1 MKSVRYRALLCCL
14 ALLSLYACAVDLS
27 VPSSSVDVPSVDKHR
42 GVNFT
47 STRLLDAT
55 AFDPLLRNHVDWI
68 ALTPFGWQLR
78 YNKPEIELRTT
89 DVLWS
94 ESDEGLRQIAAAAH
108 TRGIKILLKPHIW
121 LIEEVPDQWRGT
133 ISFISEVEWQRWES
147 DYRNFVLHYARL
159 AAAADIEMLSIGVE
173 LHFPIRQR
181 PAFWHSLIAEVRSV
195 YAGQLTYG
203 ANWYREYEEVSFWDE
218 LDYIG
223 VHAYFPL
230 TQAMNASVADL
241 EKGWE
246 KHLQEIESL
255 QRRHDKPVLFTE
267 IGYRSVAGTAIA
279 PWDWTV
285 RLPLDM
291 QEQVDAYEALFRT
304 FWDKPWFAGVYIWNW
319 TPDHS
324 RAGGT
329 RDDQFSP
336 QNKPAE
342 AVLARWFGQ
351 TEQL

>member
-1 MKSVRYRALLCCL
+1 MKPVRHCALLCCL
-14 ALLSLYACAVDLS
+14 ALLAVYSCAVDLS
-27 VPSSSVDVPSVDKHR
+27 VPSSSVDVPSVGKHR
-42 GVNFT
+42 GVNF
-47 STRLLDAT
+47 SSARFLSDT
-55 AFDPLLRNHVDWI
+55 AFAPLLRNHVECI

-108 TRGIKILLKPHIW
+108 ARGIKILLKPHIW
-121 LIEEVPDQWRGT
+121 LIEEVADQWRGT
-133 ISFISEVEWQRWES
+133 ISFASEVEWQRWES

-181 PAFWHSLIAEVRSV
+181 PAFWRSLIAEVRSV

-223 VHAYFPL
+223 IHAYFPL
-230 TQAMNASVADL
+230 TQAMDASVADL

-246 KHLQEIESL
+246 KHWQEIESL

-285 RLPLDM
+285 RLP
-291 QEQVDAYEALFRT
+291 
-304 FWDKPWFAGVYIWNW
+304 
-319 TPDHS
+319 
-324 RAGGT
+324 
-329 RDDQFSP
+329 
-336 QNKPAE
+336 
-342 AVLARWFGQ
+342 
-351 TEQL
+351 